1 MPPLGIGLGLRAP
14 LLDELLQR
22 APDCLQW
29 LEVSPENHLGRGGF
43 FQHMLERAAA
53 RWPLITHGLTLNV
66 GDPDPLDPAWMR
78 ELRAFLEAAKT
89 PWHSDHLCFGAVDD
103 AHLQDLLP
111 IPFTRAM
118 VPRVVDRVR
127 RIEDALGMP
136 FAVENVSWYA
146 HPGEAEMTEAQF
158 ITEVL
163 ARCDA
168 GLLLDVNNAYVNA
181 RNHGGDARDFI
192 AAMPAERVVQIHVA
206 GHLTLADGMRLD
218 THGEAVCDDV
228 YELLRVALA
237 RTGPVPVLLERDQNF
252 PAFDD
257 LCSELLRLDAIYRE
271 ATA

>member
-1 MPPLGIGLGLRAP
+1 MRCSASGATRPSPRTERSGCCSRPYPSLPARPAAVPRSPRAGPGGGSSGVPRRSGPTGVAP
-14 LLDELLQR
+14 L
-22 APDCLQW
+22 APPGLPGRPGY
-29 LEVSPENHLGRGGF
+29 PEAGETPGNSDHRCFGRGD
-43 FQHMLERAAA
+43 ERH
-53 RWPLITHGLTLNV
+53 R
-66 GDPDPLDPAWMR
+66 
-78 ELRAFLEAAKT
+78 
-89 PWHSDHLCFGAVDD
+89 
-103 AHLQDLLP
+103 QDLLP

-118 VPRVVDRVR
+118 IPRVVDRVR
-127 RIEDALGMP
+127 RIEDALGLP

-163 ARCDA
+163 SRCDA

-257 LCSELLRLDAIYRE
+257 LCAELRRLDAIYRE